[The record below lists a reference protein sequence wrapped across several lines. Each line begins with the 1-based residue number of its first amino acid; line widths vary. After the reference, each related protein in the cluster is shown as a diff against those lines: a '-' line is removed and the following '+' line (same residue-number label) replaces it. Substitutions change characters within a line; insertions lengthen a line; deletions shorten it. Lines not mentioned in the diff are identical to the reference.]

1 MERRTFAA
9 RGKEKV
15 ADVKN
20 ALSVGWQ
27 QKIPALVPTKNDL
40 QDDKKLSEEQKNSE
54 EKSTPL
60 ILLLLHFHMR

>member
-40 QDDKKLSEEQKNSE
+40 QDDKKLSEEQKNS
-54 EKSTPL
+54 
-60 ILLLLHFHMR
+60 